1 MNIIQHLAPAKHSV
15 RYEPIAPRWLVLH
28 DTAGLMPGCLSWLA
42 DNEDAIASVHYL
54 VTRDGTVYQIG
65 RDTWAMWHA
74 GRSLWADRSPGI
86 ADTTT
91 GNADMIGIEIE
102 HVAGAAPYT
111 PEQLRALDELVAHLY
126 DRWPFRGTVSH
137 KQIAAP
143 RGRKVD
149 PELDVQDYAIQAV
162 RARLGHEQ
170 EEPMPID
177 LVHDAAAIEAA
188 QKKLI
193 DAGLLSRAHAGGDAV
208 SVGLMMIMLA
218 RMLDQ
223 VSGPVDLDEYEL
235 RLVKKE

>member
-1 MNIIQHLAPAKHSV
+1 MWPAESKAERAPIGAGPAAAATSD
-15 RYEPIAPRWLVLH
+15 RA
-28 DTAGLMPGCLSWLA
+28 TA
-42 DNEDAIASVHYL
+42 V
-54 VTRDGTVYQIG
+54 
-65 RDTWAMWHA
+65 
-74 GRSLWADRSPGI
+74 

-102 HVAGAAPYT
+102 HIAGGAPYT
-111 PEQLRALDELVAHLY
+111 QQQLEALDELVALLY
-126 DRWPFRGTVSH
+126 DRWPLRGTVSH
-137 KQIAAP
+137 KEIAYP

-149 PELDVQDYAIQAV
+149 PELDVTTYSIQAV
-162 RARLGHEQ
+162 RTRLGHEQ
-170 EEPMPID
+170 EEPMPIA
-177 LVHDAAAIEAA
+177 LVHDPDAIKAA
-188 QKKLI
+188 QKKLM